1 MSRRSI
7 LNFRPIEHPKTI
19 ASPVIPVRVRQAVPA
34 IQVAGARIRA
44 VPEVTGDQ
52 AALQVLPLAPNERA
66 TDLFYNKLRTYL
78 SWNLVIG

>member
-1 MSRRSI
+1 MPPAAVFRSRRAVQINSR
-7 LNFRPIEHPKTI
+7 LPGED
-19 ASPVIPVRVRQAVPA
+19 IPVRVRQGVPA

-66 TDLFYNKLRTYL
+66 TDLF
-78 SWNLVIG
+78 